1 VKGPFTFGTCRE
13 QFVLQSFQPSS
24 PHTPLREEEF
34 MNTSVEI
41 AKEYMID
48 FTDIYPAP
56 IKSTTQIG
64 EESAIKKRKRL
75 LLFGH
80 V

>member
-1 VKGPFTFGTCRE
+1 
-13 QFVLQSFQPSS
+13 
-24 PHTPLREEEF
+24 

-64 EESAIKKRKRL
+64 EESAIKK
-75 LLFGH
+75 
-80 V
+80 